1 MQLHIEL
8 FLITTFVSPSTFI
21 CNVFPKVLVGI
32 SCGKNK
38 TDKPFC
44 SLYWFVQEILLPK
57 CVYRYLHL
65 ELNFCWSY
73 IHCNAYAIVCMWES
87 QVEWFKIK
95 ESGLW
100 QDRVSKLV
108 CLVGGGGNLATIKC
122 RWSPFSWWV
131 SGLQS
136 QLCTPLYFLCCTYLP
151 RSSHICGLKQLWLSQ
166 SLWLVYIPQNLKR
179 LQPHWFDL
187 TLYASIKQLG
197 SWSGGNSMLW
207 RNVIVFPPPH
217 PPPPLP
223 HPHSEPKIQSKLLQM
238 E

>member
-1 MQLHIEL
+1 MTGQGIQ
-8 FLITTFVSPSTFI
+8 TS
-21 CNVFPKVLVGI
+21 VF
-32 SCGKNK
+32 
-38 TDKPFC
+38 
-44 SLYWFVQEILLPK
+44 
-57 CVYRYLHL
+57 
-65 ELNFCWSY
+65 
-73 IHCNAYAIVCMWES
+73 
-87 QVEWFKIK
+87 
-95 ESGLW
+95 
-100 QDRVSKLV
+100 
-108 CLVGGGGNLATIKC
+108 GGGGGDLGTIKC

-136 QLCTPLYFLCCTYLP
+136 QLRTPLYFLCCTYLP

-217 PPPPLP
+217 PPPSPP
-223 HPHSEPKIQSKLLQM
+223 PPPRTKNTVKTSTNGIEFWDCVEGFVKLLCVAHDSFLCFQLFCI
-238 E
+238 EQ